1 MTRGEAKAFRAKVE
15 RAAYAVQ
22 DDAESLELIELFPAY
37 RVGVAYAVGD
47 RIRYGGN
54 LYRVVQAH
62 TSQADWGPDATPALY
77 TVVSVEEWPE
87 WVQPAGAHDAY
98 ATGAKVKHNGK
109 RWVSEIDANVWEPG
123 VCYWQEVTA

>member
-37 RVGVAYAVGD
+37 RVGVAYVVGD
-47 RIRYGGN
+47 RFRYGGK

-62 TSQADWGPDATPALY
+62 TSQADWVPDVTPALY

-98 ATGAKVKHNGK
+98 ATGAKVTHDGKH
-109 RWVSEIDANVWEPG
+109 WVSDVDNNTWAPG
-123 VCYWQEVTA
+123 VYGWTEVSA

>member
-37 RVGVAYAVGD
+37 RVGAAYVVGD
-47 RIRYGGN
+47 RFRYGGK

-62 TSQADWGPDATPALY
+62 TSQADWVPDGTPALY

-87 WVQPAGAHDAY
+87 WVQPTGAHDAY
-98 ATGAKVKHNGK
+98 SAGAKVTHDGKH
-109 RWVSEIDANVWEPG
+109 WVSDIDNNTWAPG
-123 VCYWQEVTA
+123 AYGWTEVTA

>member
-15 RAAYAVQ
+15 RAAAAVQ

-47 RIRYGGN
+47 RIRYGEK

-62 TSQADWGPDATPALY
+62 TSQADWVPDGTPALY
-77 TVVSVEEWPE
+77 TVVSVEEWPD
-87 WVQPAGAHDAY
+87 WVQPTGAHDAY
-98 ATGAKVKHNGK
+98 AAGAKVTYNGK
-109 RWVSEIDANVWEPG
+109 HWVSDIDNNTWAPG
-123 VCYWQEVTA
+123 AYGWTEVSA

>member
-37 RVGVAYAVGD
+37 RVGAAYVVGD
-47 RIRYGGN
+47 RFRYGGK

-62 TSQADWGPDATPALY
+62 TSQADWVPDVTPALY

-87 WVQPAGAHDAY
+87 WVQPTGAHDAY
-98 ATGAKVKHNGK
+98 AAGAKVTHDGKH
-109 RWVSEIDANVWEPG
+109 WVSDVDNNTWAPG
-123 VCYWQEVTA
+123 AYGWTEVTE

>member
-47 RIRYGGN
+47 RFRYDGK

-62 TSQADWGPDATPALY
+62 TSQADWVPDATPALY

-98 ATGAKVKHNGK
+98 AAGAKVTHDGK
-109 RWVSEIDANVWEPG
+109 RWVSDVDNNTWAPG
-123 VCYWQEVTA
+123 VYGWTEVTA

>member
-22 DDAESLELIELFPAY
+22 DDAEALELMELFPAY
-37 RVGVAYAVGD
+37 RVGVAYVVGN
-47 RIRYGGN
+47 RFRYGGK

-62 TSQADWGPDATPALY
+62 TSQADWVPSSTPALY

-87 WVQPAGAHDAY
+87 WVQPTGAHDAY
-98 ATGAKVKHNGK
+98 AAGAKVTHDGK
-109 RWVSEIDANVWEPG
+109 RWVSDVDNNTWAPG
-123 VCYWQEVTA
+123 AYGWTEVTA

>member
-1 MTRGEAKAFRAKVE
+1 MTRGEAKAFRAKIE

-37 RVGVAYAVGD
+37 RVGVAYVVGD
-47 RIRYGGN
+47 RFRYDGK

-62 TSQADWGPDATPALY
+62 TSQADWVPSELPALY
-77 TVVSVEEWPE
+77 TRITLDEWPE
-87 WVQPAGAHDAY
+87 WVQPTGAHDAY
-98 ATGAKVKHNGK
+98 STGAKVKHSGK
-109 RWVSEIDANVWEPG
+109 RWVSEIDGNVWEPG

>member
-1 MTRGEAKAFRAKVE
+1 MTRGEAKAFRAKIE

-37 RVGVAYAVGD
+37 RVGVAYVVGD
-47 RIRYGGN
+47 RFRYDRK

-62 TSQADWGPDATPALY
+62 TSQADWVPDGTPALY

-98 ATGAKVKHNGK
+98 AAGAKVTHDGKH
-109 RWVSEIDANVWEPG
+109 WVSDIDNNTWAPG
-123 VCYWQEVTA
+123 AYGWTEVTA